1 MGVLAPTVIVIVEV
15 PAPGAGMVLGLKL
28 TVVPAGAPEAVK
40 LTELLKP
47 PAIAVV
53 IVEVPCDPCMTV
65 NEAGDAD
72 TVRVAW
78 FVVTVRLT
86 VVLCRMPPPEAV
98 TVMG

>member
-1 MGVLAPTVIVIVEV
+1 
-15 PAPGAGMVLGLKL
+15 MVLGLKL
-28 TVVPAGAPEAVK
+28 TVVPAGAPESVK
-40 LTELLKP
+40 LTAPLNP
-47 PAIAVV
+47 PPMAVV
-53 IVEVPCDPCMTV
+53 TVELPCVPCAIV

>member
-1 MGVLAPTVIVIVEV
+1 
-15 PAPGAGMVLGLKL
+15 MVLGAKL
-28 TVVPAGAPEAVK
+28 TVVPKGAPEAVK
-40 LTELLKP
+40 LTALLNP
-47 PAIAVV
+47 SPIVVV
-53 IVEVPCDPCMTV
+53 IVDVPWVPWTIV